1 MVSKQA
7 GFYQPFTQWV
17 RQPIGELS
25 VSQRFLGVVE
35 LPMLNMR
42 EYVAWVVGLA
52 GVPFSGGRGGGAP
65 EYQRPVPLQ
74 RLAQQPA
81 ASSTKRCYTPSRKG
95 SRASAQRERSSYM

>member
-1 MVSKQA
+1 
-7 GFYQPFTQWV
+7 
-17 RQPIGELS
+17 
-25 VSQRFLGVVE
+25 
-35 LPMLNMR
+35 MLNMR

-81 ASSTKRCYTPSRKG
+81 ASSTKRCYTPSRKTKP
-95 SRASAQRERSSYM
+95 RECTLTALFMQVNACVAR